1 MISVVLVSLIYAGGS
16 GVDGT
21 PAVEVVKVTGSE
33 KGPDP
38 IELTADTWTSY
49 DVEAFKLS
57 NLADS

>member
-1 MISVVLVSLIYAGGS
+1 MISVVLVSLIYAGGP

-21 PAVEVVKVTGSE
+21 VGEAVAKVTGSE

-49 DVEAFKLS
+49 DVDTFKLF
-57 NLADS
+57 NLTDK